1 MPTGVEIDIYSAIT
15 AACRQQ
21 RILVGIRQMKNGVF
35 EEPDLNPLKYDH
47 DGKLK
52 KYVFGEDDYFIVLAE
67 EMPT

>member
-1 MPTGVEIDIYSAIT
+1 M
-15 AACRQQ
+15 R
-21 RILVGIRQMKNGVF
+21 NGVF